1 MKKNK
6 GVTLVALVVT
16 IIVLIILAGVSVS
29 LLLGEN
35 GLIAKAKSSG
45 AKYKDAAVREHVQ
58 LIATGV
64 FTKKH
69 GSPTWADYVEALNN
83 DNEYE
88 YILSLTKSAKILG
101 NVPTIAAGTTE
112 IYIKINGSD
121 IELRLSA
128 NGRVTYASESV
139 NSSTTIPSESTQVVN
154 NQTENTVEENIT
166 SENTVTTT
174 PEVVE
179 NTVSENTVEE
189 NTVTENTTVE
199 NTTVEEENTVTET
212 SPES

>member
-1 MKKNK
+1 MHLTPDILGCHGYKNPQLGGYDFPK
-6 GVTLVALVVT
+6 GCNE
-16 IIVLIILAGVSVS
+16 
-29 LLLGEN
+29 LGE
-35 GLIAKAKSSG
+35 SD
-45 AKYKDAAVREHVQ
+45 KDAAIREHVQ

-154 NQTENTVEENIT
+154 NQTENTVEENVT

-179 NTVSENTVEE
+179 NTVPENTVVENTTVSE

-199 NTTVEEENTVTET
+199 NTTVEENTETET